1 MRPLPSSAP
10 SPAPAA
16 RRVARAAAADPH
28 LPADAPAPHQ
38 RRALHGIAIFE
49 TIKGVAA
56 LAASF
61 GLLGLVHH
69 DVRHL
74 AVALI
79 GHFHLPLEARYPALV
94 LHYADVLQDAN
105 LRNLVLLAW
114 GYAAIRLAEGYGLW
128 RDRAWAEWLAA
139 LSGGLYLPF
148 EALHLAHRPNAINA
162 LVLLGNLGVVAYMV
176 WRLHRRRLAQRA
188 LEGLA

>member
-1 MRPLPSSAP
+1 MPTAT
-10 SPAPAA
+10 SPPAS
-16 RRVARAAAADPH
+16 R
-28 LPADAPAPHQ
+28 LPADPAHAGSTDRPGNAPDAPARRQ
-38 RRALHGIAIFE
+38 RSALHGIAIFE

-69 DVRHL
+69 DLRHL

-79 GHFHLPLEARYPALV
+79 GHFHLPAEARYPALF

-148 EALHLAHRPNAINA
+148 EAIHLAHRPNLINA
-162 LVLLGNLGVVAYMV
+162 LVLTGNLVVVVYMV
-176 WRLHRRRLAQRA
+176 WRLRRRGRAQGA
-188 LEGLA
+188 AAQAT